1 MINAAQGAQRGL
13 DDGPKV
19 GLLVAG
25 KSAIEGCH
33 KLLDELHALA
43 DFHVGVRGEPQVN
56 KVPAS
61 VPNGLAEE
69 LKDDAYRLSERLASL
84 YERLRLL

>member
-1 MINAAQGAQRGL
+1 MSSQLRPL
-13 DDGPKV
+13 DEAPKA
-19 GLLVAG
+19 GLLIAG
-25 KSAIEGCH
+25 KNAIEGCH
-33 KLLDELHALA
+33 KLLDELHAVA
-43 DFHVGVRGEPQVN
+43 DFHIGIRGDPQVS

-69 LKDDAYRLSERLASL
+69 LKDDAYRLQDRLTAL